1 MTGFKT
7 VVDSFVALH
16 EIVEDKLGNDRAYGL
31 PALSVTPNLAEKTL
45 KEISNDKKIKIG
57 KIEDSFDP
65 RIQSIVD
72 NWPIAVDGSRATA
85 IGLPLPPSLKLIIE
99 QYLEHFK

>member
-31 PALSVTPNLAEKTL
+31 PALSVTPILAEKPL
-45 KEISNDKKIKIG
+45 KEISNDKQMILHQT
-57 KIEDSFDP
+57 DP
-65 RIQSIVD
+65 FSM
-72 NWPIAVDGSRATA
+72 
-85 IGLPLPPSLKLIIE
+85 LSLK
-99 QYLEHFK
+99 